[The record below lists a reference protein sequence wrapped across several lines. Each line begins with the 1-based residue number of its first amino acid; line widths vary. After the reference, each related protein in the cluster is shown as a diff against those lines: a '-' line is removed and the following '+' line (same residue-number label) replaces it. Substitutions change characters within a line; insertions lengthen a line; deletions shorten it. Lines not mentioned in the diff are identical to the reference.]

1 MRRINEWEAPQW
13 VAHEWSEVP
22 PPPEGRPRAA
32 AAAARETPTT
42 QQVEKICARLR
53 TLGARAPEAVHFFQ
67 GEGLRWIRVGF
78 AEARPLAPE
87 RVREVG
93 QRIAAAIP
101 QGEPLYFHALRPRD
115 MLFFLPD
122 GNPGKSG
129 MPPDAFGVPLPRM
142 LEAWGLK
149 PPPA

>member
-22 PPPEGRPRAA
+22 PPPGRPPKAVNAEVAA
-32 AAAARETPTT
+32 TPTT
-42 QQVEKICARLR
+42 QQVEKICALLR

-78 AEARPLAPE
+78 AEAQPLAPE

-93 QRIAAAIP
+93 QRIAAAIAA
-101 QGEPLYFHALRPRD
+101 GEQLYFHALRPHD
-115 MLFFLPD
+115 MLFFLRD
-122 GNPGKSG
+122 GNPRKGG
-129 MPPDAFGVPLPRM
+129 MPPGAFGVPLPQM

-149 PPPA
+149 PLPA